1 MGRRTGQKG
10 ISAIAAHN
18 ARAAVANLRG
28 ELFMLIGF
36 TIAPCAGPSERDLV
50 APCGL
55 SEEQQSA
62 LSVHAWSHLERP
74 GNALLTL
81 AGVYRY

>member
-1 MGRRTGQKG
+1 
-10 ISAIAAHN
+10 
-18 ARAAVANLRG
+18 
-28 ELFMLIGF
+28 MLIGF